1 MNDNEI
7 ETPADA
13 AAEAEA
19 PASSTGYHER
29 QLDLESLKAL
39 AHPLRVRLLDTLS
52 TYGQFTASGLAERL
66 GESSGATSYHLRQL
80 EKHGFVREVEGKGTG
95 RERWWERMPGGIA
108 LRAEGIE
115 NTPAGR
121 AATKTVVRQWEN
133 NRSALLNDFLE
144 HGTDVLTPE
153 WMAAT
158 TVSTVNIRVTK
169 EQLKEIVDAFDVF
182 STGIADKYR
191 GQNPPGSRPVQIHF
205 NAFPVVDGDETPLD
219 PKSETTEP

>member
-1 MNDNEI
+1 MAE
-7 ETPADA
+7 EQSEQVYRRHGAKLGSDA
-13 AAEAEA
+13 L
-19 PASSTGYHER
+19 R
-29 QLDLESLKAL
+29 AL
-39 AHPLRVRLLDTLS
+39 AHPLRIQILDELS
-52 TYGQFTASGLAERL
+52 MFGPLTASGLAERL

-121 AATKTVVRQWEN
+121 AATKTVVRQWEH
-133 NRSALLNDFLE
+133 NRSTLLNDFLE
-144 HGTDVLTPE
+144 HGIDALTPE

-205 NAFPVVDGDETPLD
+205 NAFPVIDGDETPSN
-219 PKSETTEP
+219 PESEATEP